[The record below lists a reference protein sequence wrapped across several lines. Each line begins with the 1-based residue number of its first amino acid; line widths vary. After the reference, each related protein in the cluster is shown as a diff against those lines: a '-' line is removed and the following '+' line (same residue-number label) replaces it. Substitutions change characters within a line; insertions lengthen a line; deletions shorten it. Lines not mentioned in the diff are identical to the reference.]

1 MSKDLEEVTRLINLY
16 IEGAGKG
23 NADKL
28 NEAFHS
34 SARWFGTMGGT
45 DYDVDKA
52 GFVALMVESPA
63 DGGQLKAEITDIQID
78 GTVAVVTLKEEG
90 FWGTLSFT
98 DYFTLSVLEGRWQ
111 ITNKTFAH
119 TGGEHAQGSL
129 CHNTQR
135 VGVNRPSPL
144 RFNSLVEEEKQ
155 LTMFKSKVMSIFA
168 SVLVLTSLMTGCSN
182 TQAKCDAIGSS
193 TSWTISESDWYLANC
208 RQ

>member
-63 DGGQLKAEITDIQID
+63 DGGQMKAEITDIQID
-78 GTVAVVTLKEEG
+78 GTVAMATVKEEG

-119 TGGEHAQGSL
+119 TGGEHA
-129 CHNTQR
+129 
-135 VGVNRPSPL
+135 
-144 RFNSLVEEEKQ
+144 
-155 LTMFKSKVMSIFA
+155 
-168 SVLVLTSLMTGCSN
+168 
-182 TQAKCDAIGSS
+182 
-193 TSWTISESDWYLANC
+193 
-208 RQ
+208 